1 MTAWRDH
8 RAEPLQWVDAARDE
22 LGPLTTWLDQFDER
36 CTKAQ
41 EWVFVS
47 YDHLDKIGIVK
58 PKVRLRFAATLL
70 AMWLSLANRYDRL
83 RCKIF
88 LRETSSKR
96 ACAAPLTQANWK
108 PAPSLSTGALRIYT
122 GC

>member
-8 RAEPLQWVDAARDE
+8 RTEPLQWVDAARDE

-88 LRETSSKR
+88 LRED
-96 ACAAPLTQANWK
+96 LFQASLRSTTDASNWK